1 MFVKTCRVNR
11 WLVQSFGEILNN
23 FYQIDKDVTY
33 VTSILEKM
41 EKYVVES
48 FHGVVCK
55 VQPCLSAIS
64 RNRQF
69 FAFLS

>member
-41 EKYVVES
+41 EK
-48 FHGVVCK
+48 
-55 VQPCLSAIS
+55 
-64 RNRQF
+64 
-69 FAFLS
+69 FLCC